1 MAKLLYTIG
10 EVEKLLGETQSTIK
24 FWEQQFPYLRRNHV
38 PGKTRRYTQQ
48 DIEAL
53 RAIKSLLRDKG
64 LKIEAAKEALKKK
77 RSSLELRQNTITRL
91 KSVLQRLENLK
102 DVLQKQ

>member
-24 FWEQQFPYLRRNHV
+24 FWEQQFPYLRRNH
-38 PGKTRRYTQQ
+38 QQ

-53 RAIKSLLRDKG
+53 KAIKSLLRDKG

-102 DVLQKQ
+102 DILQKQ

>member
-24 FWEQQFPYLRRNHV
+24 FWEQQFAYLRRNHV

-53 RAIKSLLRDKG
+53 KAIKSLLRDKG

-102 DVLQKQ
+102 DTLQKQ

>member
-24 FWEQQFPYLRRNHV
+24 FWEQQFPYLRRNH
-38 PGKTRRYTQQ
+38 
-48 DIEAL
+48 IEAL

-91 KSVLQRLENLK
+91 KSVLQRLESLK
-102 DVLQKQ
+102 EVLQKQ

>member
-53 RAIKSLLRDKG
+53 KAIK
-64 LKIEAAKEALKKK
+64 AAKEALKKK

-102 DVLQKQ
+102 DTLQKQ